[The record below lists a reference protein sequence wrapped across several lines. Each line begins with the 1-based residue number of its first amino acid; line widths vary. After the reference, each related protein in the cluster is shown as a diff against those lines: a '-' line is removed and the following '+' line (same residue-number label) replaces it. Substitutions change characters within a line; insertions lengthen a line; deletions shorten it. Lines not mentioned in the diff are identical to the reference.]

1 MWKIRRPRTKFE
13 WLNVLLIIFVL
24 CSLAITWT
32 RVRNPEVIPDAM
44 VITIINGVVS
54 ATSMVVGFTG
64 VIAVFIVTRMWD
76 KLKLGSARP
85 MIYFLLIGLP
95 LLVLFALYNHFLTGE
110 FDVALNV
117 AISNLAFASA
127 LLLDLLA
134 YSARETI
141 LHMRRNTIEP
151 VKVEKAIS

>member
-1 MWKIRRPRTKFE
+1 M
-13 WLNVLLIIFVL
+13 
-24 CSLAITWT
+24 TWT

-44 VITIINGVVS
+44 VPTVLNGVVS

-64 VIAVFIVTRMWD
+64 VIAVFMVTRMWD
-76 KLKLGSARP
+76 KMQLGSSRP

-95 LLVLFALYNHFLTGE
+95 LAILFALYNHFLYGE

-127 LLLDLLA
+127 ILLDLLA

-141 LHMRRNTIEP
+141 IHMRRNTKEALKI
-151 VKVEKAIS
+151 EKAVS